1 MENREYMNSSNAL
14 NHPRN
19 YHVSSF
25 AELEAINFDEIK
37 EWIKE
42 VISLKHHNSDEPP
55 TRVIQLRYELET
67 KQENSSNIFFLK
79 IKID

>member
-37 EWIKE
+37 E
-42 VISLKHHNSDEPP
+42 
-55 TRVIQLRYELET
+55 
-67 KQENSSNIFFLK
+67 
-79 IKID
+79 